1 MSERRAPELP
11 PASAIRRDL
20 APADRFSSRPI
31 FALIGQVLPTVE
43 SELVAG
49 LLEETALLLVERDE
63 EVRALQEVLSAAMTH
78 AHAQHTTIN
87 QQRQRVTRLR
97 ETARE
102 GRPPREYS
110 RGRPCSHSIY
120 AGSDRTRERARH
132 DAHR

>member
-1 MSERRAPELP
+1 MSKRRAPELP
-11 PASAIRRDL
+11 PASAMRDL

-49 LLEETALLLVERDE
+49 LLEETSLLLAERDE

-110 RGRPCSHSIY
+110 RGRPGSHSI
-120 AGSDRTRERARH
+120 
-132 DAHR
+132 

>member
-1 MSERRAPELP
+1 MSEGLAKEL
-11 PASAIRRDL
+11 PASAIRWDL
-20 APADRFSSRPI
+20 APADRLSSRPI

-63 EVRALQEVLSAAMTH
+63 EVRALHEVLSAAMAH
-78 AHAQHTTIN
+78 AHAQHTTIH

-102 GRPPREYS
+102 GRSPREYS
-110 RGRPCSHSIY
+110 RGRPCSHSI
-120 AGSDRTRERARH
+120 
-132 DAHR
+132 